1 MTSRVIIDH
10 QAFSEARPDHIY
22 LGTYSKSE
30 IVEEPASFISDE
42 HFMICKHEVYG
53 FSLIDKRWCA
63 FNLDYLHD
71 IPFNAEA
78 FDKLILPDEQK
89 ETLLALAKTHTD
101 EEFQY
106 DDFIAGKG
114 RGLIIL
120 LHGDPGLGKT
130 LTAGEC
136 GFLKLFIGSKD

>member
-1 MTSRVIIDH
+1 MKSRVIIDH
-10 QAFSEARPDHIY
+10 QSFNEARPDHVFAY
-22 LGTYSKSE
+22 TYSQSE
-30 IVEEPASFISDE
+30 IVEEPASLICDE
-42 HFMICKHEVYG
+42 HFMICDHEVYG
-53 FSLIDKRWCA
+53 FSLTDKRWCA

-71 IPFNAEA
+71 VLYNAKA
-78 FDKLILPDEQK
+78 FDKLLLPDEQK

-101 EEFQY
+101 EKFQY

-130 LTAGEC
+130 LTAGE
-136 GFLKLFIGSKD
+136 